1 MANHFL
7 GAFIHFSSLNELANP
22 FNPPEWTYDYTNDK
36 FPYFYHRKECYP
48 TPKQIDDFLAVY
60 LSRTEDDL
68 PMAKRKE
75 QLLEEI
81 ALFTLASHLFWC
93 IWGIVNINQEIEFGY
108 WVSE

>member
-7 GAFIHFSSLNELANP
+7 GNLATFFFKFWTSTDNLCIL
-22 FNPPEWTYDYTNDK
+22 EWTYDYTNDK

-108 WVSE
+108 WVS